1 MHVVEMEQHQIGQ
14 LLKQNQEL
22 KASIDAQNDTI
33 NQLKQYI
40 LQLEEFIRHGRQ
52 KQFGPSS
59 EQAANLH
66 PSLFDEPEIT
76 SEEHAANAE
85 EALEGTAE
93 ETTPKPARKPRKAF
107 RIPPELP

>member
-93 ETTPKPARKPRKAF
+93 EIGRAHV
-107 RIPPELP
+107 